1 MPRGKAERGK
11 AERGTRLEGRTLTWP
26 THAAGGIAALW
37 LLAAVPA
44 GISNSIIPIISS
56 QTIGPLA
63 VLAAGAALLPDLDAQ
78 RSKIRSLALGPIRPL
93 DPLGGL
99 LYAAWGHRGP
109 LHSLPGLAA
118 FGMIAALPLALGWG
132 WEYGVALL
140 LGYGSHLA
148 LDAMTRH
155 GIPLLP
161 ARGRNGRW
169 GFGRR
174 SHLLPRPLLFV
185 TGSDAENVF
194 QALLFG
200 LDLLLLLRNL
210 V

>member
-1 MPRGKAERGK
+1 
-11 AERGTRLEGRTLTWP
+11 
-26 THAAGGIAALW
+26 
-37 LLAAVPA
+37 
-44 GISNSIIPIISS
+44 
-56 QTIGPLA
+56 
-63 VLAAGAALLPDLDAQ
+63 
-78 RSKIRSLALGPIRPL
+78 
-93 DPLGGL
+93 
-99 LYAAWGHRGP
+99 
-109 LHSLPGLAA
+109 
-118 FGMIAALPLALGWG
+118 MIAALPLALGWG